1 MVEKDYALSS
11 ISIEI
16 LRLLWDLADQT
27 RLVPTLLKCGLAKRV
42 IGWLAQSAM
51 LTDESRKPLISI
63 VHNIA
68 RHDDGVDE
76 LNKHG
81 AIDVIE
87 TMDSRILVI
96 SMTLAFLSSPEQL
109 KRDKKGMNAVLN
121 QLLQLV
127 MDSAKSD
134 QYRYDGFHVSEPLE
148 VLVKMFVVEE
158 RTLDYVLCHAE
169 TEPTSDM
176 SSTVHLFISLLFSF
190 SNALKGTD
198 RLEQFTLV
206 ALLNILWS
214 ISFQPNY
221 AQELA
226 KDEKLIEIIQ
236 KFAENDKDQDIIE
249 QYKPRSMESIKQAT
263 NGILHNVNRNYR
275 NDVKPNQQE
284 TVLNASVVN
293 PVECVNNKPSIMI
306 SYSHDNNTFCSKIL
320 NLLTTRNDNFDI
332 WIDRTHCQGANDLWE
347 MIANGI
353 ESACVIVCLLST
365 QYFESKS
372 CRQEFIYANDSLKK
386 KIVHVLLDNFE
397 PKGWLGK

>member
-1 MVEKDYALSS
+1 MMEKDFVLSS

-16 LRLLWDLADQT
+16 LRLLWDFADQT
-27 RLVPTLLKCGLAKRV
+27 RLIPTLLKCGLAKRV

-51 LTDESRKPLISI
+51 LKDESRQPLISI
-63 VHNIA
+63 LHNIA

-127 MDSAKSD
+127 MDAAKSD
-134 QYRYDGFHVSEPLE
+134 QYRHDGFHVSEPLE
-148 VLVKMFVVEE
+148 VLVK
-158 RTLDYVLCHAE
+158 
-169 TEPTSDM
+169 
-176 SSTVHLFISLLFSF
+176 I
-190 SNALKGTD
+190 
-198 RLEQFTLV
+198 
-206 ALLNILWS
+206 

-249 QYKPRSMESIKQAT
+249 QYKTRSMESIKQAT

>member
-1 MVEKDYALSS
+1 
-11 ISIEI
+11 
-16 LRLLWDLADQT
+16 
-27 RLVPTLLKCGLAKRV
+27 
-42 IGWLAQSAM
+42 
-51 LTDESRKPLISI
+51 
-63 VHNIA
+63 
-68 RHDDGVDE
+68 
-76 LNKHG
+76 
-81 AIDVIE
+81 
-87 TMDSRILVI
+87 MDSRILVI

-226 KDEKLIEIIQ
+226 KDEKLIEIIE

-293 PVECVNNKPSIMI
+293 PVE
-306 SYSHDNNTFCSKIL
+306 
-320 NLLTTRNDNFDI
+320 
-332 WIDRTHCQGANDLWE
+332 W
-347 MIANGI
+347 
-353 ESACVIVCLLST
+353 
-365 QYFESKS
+365 
-372 CRQEFIYANDSLKK
+372 
-386 KIVHVLLDNFE
+386 
-397 PKGWLGK
+397 

>member
-249 QYKPRSMESIKQAT
+249 QYKTRSMESIKQAT

-293 PVECVNNKPSIMI
+293 PVE
-306 SYSHDNNTFCSKIL
+306 
-320 NLLTTRNDNFDI
+320 
-332 WIDRTHCQGANDLWE
+332 W
-347 MIANGI
+347 
-353 ESACVIVCLLST
+353 
-365 QYFESKS
+365 
-372 CRQEFIYANDSLKK
+372 
-386 KIVHVLLDNFE
+386 
-397 PKGWLGK
+397 

>member
-148 VLVKMFVVEE
+148 VLIETMDSRILVISMTLAFLSSPEQLKRDKKGMNAVLNQLLQLVMDAAKSDQYRHDGFHVSEPLEVLVK
-158 RTLDYVLCHAE
+158 
-169 TEPTSDM
+169 
-176 SSTVHLFISLLFSF
+176 I
-190 SNALKGTD
+190 
-198 RLEQFTLV
+198 
-206 ALLNILWS
+206 

-249 QYKPRSMESIKQAT
+249 QYKTRSMESIKQAT

-293 PVECVNNKPSIMI
+293 PVE
-306 SYSHDNNTFCSKIL
+306 
-320 NLLTTRNDNFDI
+320 
-332 WIDRTHCQGANDLWE
+332 W
-347 MIANGI
+347 
-353 ESACVIVCLLST
+353 
-365 QYFESKS
+365 
-372 CRQEFIYANDSLKK
+372 
-386 KIVHVLLDNFE
+386 
-397 PKGWLGK
+397 